1 MTDGPNCLSLYD
13 ITVAAVCQAY
23 KFFKNDFRYL
33 PEPILFD
40 IYIMLYHQARLCV
53 LSIEFSDLD
62 IFSRMLKIQNRTML
76 IKCFQE
82 LMKHG
87 TGVNR
92 ELANAYIKRCT
103 DKDVTLEVK
112 DSLIDLGIR
121 LGSFLCDAGWLTES
135 CEVLNHCKSLCLTLP
150 EGEKAWR
157 KTLECCYK
165 LIHAEVI
172 YSQYDSATE
181 TKQLAEELVAKLK
194 DTKEYI
200 CFAGIYTQFSL
211 YCFHMS
217 LYDQAYKY
225 SVKAVKEL
233 GDGRGNPKILIE
245 ALSQASKSCVV
256 KREFA
261 KAEALSTTAV
271 YYAIELYG
279 DKHLKHADALLDYGF
294 YLLNSDSMKD
304 SVIVYEKALNLKE
317 EIFGSL
323 NLHVAVS
330 HEELAYALY
339 VHEYS
344 SGRFYQAR
352 KHSEKAIAMMM
363 QLLPKEHLLL
373 ASAQRVKA
381 LILEEIALDHMSDF
395 SEDQSKLLFEAET
408 LHKDALRLARLSFGE
423 DNVQTAK
430 HYGNLGRL
438 YQSMRKYKEAEAMHL
453 KAIEIK
459 EKLLGD
465 DDYEVGLSV
474 GHLASL
480 YNYHMKEYKKAEL
493 LYFRSIRI
501 SLKLFSETYSGLEYD
516 YRGLM
521 HVYESLGDYDNS
533 TKYMTIIAR
542 WKRLRE
548 ESETRRNPP
557 LSLTGAPT
565 PIDELQDMFCR
576 GIETAAV

>member
-13 ITVAAVCQAY
+13 ITVAAVCEAHI
-23 KFFKNDFRYL
+23 FLKNDFRYL
-33 PEPILFD
+33 PESVMFD
-40 IYIMLYHQARLCV
+40 IYIMLYQKARLCV
-53 LSIEFSDLD
+53 LGMEFSDLD
-62 IFSRMLKIQNRTML
+62 IFSRMLKVQNRTML
-76 IKCFQE
+76 IKCFQGV
-82 LMKHG
+82 MKHG
-87 TGVNR
+87 TGVSR
-92 ELANAYIKRCT
+92 ELANAFIKRCSS
-103 DKDVTLEVK
+103 KDITLKMK

-135 CEVLNHCKSLCLTLP
+135 CEVLNHSKNLCLTMP
-150 EGEKAWR
+150 DSEEVWR

-165 LIHAEVI
+165 LLHAQVI

-194 DTKEYI
+194 NTNENI

-225 SVKAVKEL
+225 SVMAVKEL

-271 YYAIELYG
+271 YYAMELYG
-279 DKHLKHADALLDYGF
+279 EKHLKHADALLDYGF

-304 SVIVYEKALNLKE
+304 SVVVYEKALNLKE

-344 SGRFYQAR
+344 SGRFYEAR
-352 KHSEKAIAMMM
+352 KHAEKAISMMKR
-363 QLLPKEHLLL
+363 LLPKEHLLL

-395 SEDQSKLLFEAET
+395 SEDQNKLLFEAET

-438 YQSMRKYKEAEAMHL
+438 YQSMRRYKEAEAMHL

-521 HVYESLGDYDNS
+521 HVYESLGDYENS

-565 PIDELQDMFCR
+565 PIEELQDMFCR
-576 GIETAAV
+576 VYEATAV